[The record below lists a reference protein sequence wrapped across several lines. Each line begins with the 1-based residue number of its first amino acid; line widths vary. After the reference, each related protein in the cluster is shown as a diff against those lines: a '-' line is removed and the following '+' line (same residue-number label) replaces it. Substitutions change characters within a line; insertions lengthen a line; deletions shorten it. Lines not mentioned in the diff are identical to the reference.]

1 MVVDNSG
8 GFDVN
13 DPDHQDADY
22 LREMPSAFVT
32 RAWTCSWASS
42 KERSALTSKK
52 TKGRCVVVLVV
63 VLVLLMCAQN
73 TCWFARDSKER
84 SALTSKKT
92 RGRCGHPSR

>member
-8 GFDVN
+8 DFDVN

-32 RAWTCSWASS
+32 RAWTCSWANS

-52 TKGRCVVVLVV
+52 TKGRCVVVFVV
-63 VLVLLMCAQN
+63 VLVLLKCAQN
-73 TCWFARDSKER
+73 TCWFARVSKE
-84 SALTSKKT
+84 
-92 RGRCGHPSR
+92 